1 MSIATAGFVSFGEV
15 NTPKEVIRRK
25 SDQARKLLEAAG
37 IELVATGPVSD
48 DPAGADVA
56 RAVRE
61 LGRGDFDL
69 LILCVA
75 GWIPSHAVV
84 SVTFVAPTRLL
95 TSAISA
101 GYVVVMPY
109 FFPR

>member
-56 RAVRE
+56 RAVEE
-61 LGRGDFDL
+61 L
-69 LILCVA
+69 
-75 GWIPSHAVV
+75 
-84 SVTFVAPTRLL
+84 RL
-95 TSAISA
+95 
-101 GYVVVMPY
+101 
-109 FFPR
+109 